1 MHWVDAGSFP
11 SIPIRCKNP
20 SEIGADRI
28 VNAVAAFDK
37 YRTSLVIIDFGTATT
52 FDVISEAGEYLGG
65 AISPGIMI
73 ASEALFMKASKLPRV
88 EIFVPPENVIGKD
101 TASSIKSGII
111 FGYAGLVD
119 GMVKR
124 MQAEMGTNARVI
136 ATGGLAELME
146 QVSETIEAVEP
157 ALTLEGLRIISNNL

>member
-1 MHWVDAGSFP
+1 
-11 SIPIRCKNP
+11 
-20 SEIGADRI
+20 
-28 VNAVAAFDK
+28 
-37 YRTSLVIIDFGTATT
+37 
-52 FDVISEAGEYLGG
+52 
-65 AISPGIMI
+65 
-73 ASEALFMKASKLPRV
+73 MKASKLPRV

-101 TASSIKSGII
+101 TASSIKAGII
-111 FGYAGLVD
+111 FGYACLVD

-136 ATGGLAELME
+136 ATGGLAELMQ

>member
-1 MHWVDAGSFP
+1 
-11 SIPIRCKNP
+11 
-20 SEIGADRI
+20 
-28 VNAVAAFDK
+28 
-37 YRTSLVIIDFGTATT
+37 
-52 FDVISEAGEYLGG
+52 
-65 AISPGIMI
+65 
-73 ASEALFMKASKLPRV
+73 MKASKLPRV

-101 TASSIKSGII
+101 TASSIKAGII

-124 MQAEMGTNARVI
+124 MQAEMGTNAKVI
-136 ATGGLAELME
+136 ATGGLAELMQ